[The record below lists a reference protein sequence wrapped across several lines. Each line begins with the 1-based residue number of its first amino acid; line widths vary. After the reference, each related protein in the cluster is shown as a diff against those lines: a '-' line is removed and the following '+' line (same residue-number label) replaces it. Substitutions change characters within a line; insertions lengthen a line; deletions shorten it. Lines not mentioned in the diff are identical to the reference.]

1 MAKTVFYSFYYKQ
14 DAWRV
19 QQIVNMGA
27 LDGQPLLNAQDWEQ
41 VKAKGPAAVE
51 KWIDE
56 QMSYKRTVVVLI
68 GSQTASRPWVQY
80 EISKAWNAKKSLVGI
95 QINGLADSAGNT
107 DSVGKNPFAQVAL
120 DGGGTVADY
129 VPIFTPTGATSK
141 EIHADIA
148 ANITT
153 WVDSAYKP

>member
-1 MAKTVFYSFYYKQ
+1 MAKTVFYSFYYQQ

-27 LDGQPLLNAQDWEQ
+27 LDGQPILNAQDWEQ
-41 VKAKGPAAVE
+41 VKAQGDAAVE

-68 GSQTASRPWVQY
+68 GTQTASRPWVQY
-80 EISKAWNAKKSLVGI
+80 EIGKAWTAKKGLVGVR
-95 QINGLADSAGNT
+95 INGLADSNGNT
-107 DSVGKNPFAQVAL
+107 DTAGQNPFAKVAL